1 MRRPVPGLAV
11 VLAGLLLAGCATVDI
26 DEVVRDTDVRAAG
39 FTDGALRLDRTMAQ
53 RERGAALADQLLALP
68 LSQDDAVRLAL
79 TQSPAVQALLAQGW
93 ADIAA
98 ARQIGRLPNPVFSFE
113 RVRLGGEVEFGRL
126 LSVGLVDL
134 ILWPQRRALSE
145 GQVAQ
150 ARLQLTASV
159 VDQVTGVRQAW
170 TRAVAA
176 RQLLHYARQVD
187 RSAEASAELARRMRQ
202 AGNFSRL
209 QQARQQVFHAD
220 AVTRLAQA
228 QQAEVGARESLV
240 RALGLDAAQAARLTL
255 PERLPD
261 LPTAPRMPAEVAA
274 QAGEQRLDLQ
284 LARARLDVAG
294 RAQGL
299 NLLPSIV
306 DVDIGGRR
314 DSLVDESAG
323 TRGTRRGFELDL
335 RLPLFDDGG
344 ALRAALDA
352 RSLAAARRYDA
363 TARGAVSQL
372 REGYAA
378 YRTAYDIAR
387 HYRDE
392 VVPLRQVIAEEN
404 VLRYNGMLIGVFEL
418 LAEARD
424 QVASVTRAIE
434 AQRQFWLADAALA
447 ATLIGRPDAG
457 TAASLATG
465 AVGVG
470 AIGAPGA
477 TPTSGALPADGH

>member
-1 MRRPVPGLAV
+1 MSCAIRCGAAVLAV
-11 VLAGLLLAGCATVDI
+11 AVLAGCAAVDI
-26 DEVVRDTDVRAAG
+26 DEAVREADTRAGA
-39 FTDGALRLDRTMAQ
+39 FTGGALRLERTAAQ
-53 RERGAALADQLLALP
+53 RERGAALADELLAAP
-68 LSQDDAVRLAL
+68 LSRDDAVRLAL
-79 TQSPAVQALLAQGW
+79 TRSPAVQALLAQGW
-93 ADIAA
+93 ADLAA

-134 ILWPQRRALSE
+134 LLWPQRRALSE

-150 ARLQLTASV
+150 ARLQLAAGV
-159 VDQVTGVRQAW
+159 VDQVTAVRQAW

-187 RSAEASAELARRMRQ
+187 RSAQASAELARRMRQ

-228 QQAEVGARESLV
+228 QHADVAAREALV
-240 RALGLDAAQAARLTL
+240 RALGLDEAQAARLTL

-261 LPTAPRMPAEVAA
+261 LPPAPRAPEEVAA
-274 QAGEQRLDLQ
+274 RAGDERLDVR

-306 DVDIGGRR
+306 DVDVGARR
-314 DSLVDESAG
+314 DTVVDEAAG
-323 TRGTRRGFELDL
+323 TRGTRRGVELDL
-335 RLPLFDDGG
+335 RLPLFDAGG
-344 ALRAALDA
+344 ALREALDA

-363 TARGAVSQL
+363 AVLGAVSQL
-372 REGYAA
+372 REGYSA
-378 YRTAYDIAR
+378 YRTAYDVAR
-387 HYRDE
+387 HERDE
-392 VVPLRQVIAEEN
+392 VVPLRQVIADEN
-404 VLRYNGMLIGVFEL
+404 LLRYNGMFIGVFEL
-418 LAEARD
+418 LAEARE
-424 QVASVTRAIE
+424 QVAGVTRVIE

-447 ATLIGRPDAG
+447 ATVIGRPEPGAAPVAG
-457 TAASLATG
+457 VVPFAGAASPFAAPATG
-465 AVGVG
+465 
-470 AIGAPGA
+470 IAPA
-477 TPTSGALPADGH
+477 AGH